1 MGLLPILRYDNGA
14 KFLEPLSGRPEA
26 SLDRSEKPCWCCQ
39 AWFPPA
45 ASLAISPMP
54 IRRFPVHV
62 SPTPVKALL
71 HHLPGAREHF

>member
-1 MGLLPILRYDNGA
+1 
-14 KFLEPLSGRPEA
+14 
-26 SLDRSEKPCWCCQ
+26 
-39 AWFPPA
+39 WFPPA